1 MFYQSVLKTKTR
13 KKNTVN
19 VTTSV
24 QKPNYLLVKPPSKT
38 KPSASNDLNGL
49 VIFPANYTNKYK
61 HVKKK
66 RKNHK

>member
-24 QKPNYLLVKPPSKT
+24 Q
-38 KPSASNDLNGL
+38 
-49 VIFPANYTNKYK
+49 
-61 HVKKK
+61 
-66 RKNHK
+66 